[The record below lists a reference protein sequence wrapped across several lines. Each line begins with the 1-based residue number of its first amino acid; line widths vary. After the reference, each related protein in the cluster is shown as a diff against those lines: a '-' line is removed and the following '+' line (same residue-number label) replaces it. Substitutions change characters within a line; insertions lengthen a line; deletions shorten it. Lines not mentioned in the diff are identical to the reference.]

1 MARRFQLA
9 FLASPPGG
17 RDHRRRQR
25 HHIQALRAAANRKL
39 PVAFFV
45 CNNGGYRIIKQRLK
59 AFHGDDRFI
68 GMDFQDLDIDVAG
81 LARSFD
87 VQAQRVEDAADFDAA
102 SKKALAGTES
112 VLLDV
117 IVDGTV

>member
-1 MARRFQLA
+1 
-9 FLASPPGG
+9 
-17 RDHRRRQR
+17 
-25 HHIQALRAAANRKL
+25 
-39 PVAFFV
+39 
-45 CNNGGYRIIKQRLK
+45 
-59 AFHGDDRFI
+59 
-68 GMDFQDLDIDVAG
+68 MDFQDLDIDVAG